1 MYVAT
6 TMANSCAAANVSRT
20 ALPEIPLSP
29 HQPGAGFKFP
39 KRSFGKKTVVTR
51 SFQASWLRRV
61 KNYLRS
67 TMTQQRLNNL
77 LVLHVHKDITD
88 NLKLKDIA
96 KEFVGESE
104 HRQNIFGKPSNF

>member
-51 SFQASWLRRV
+51 SFQASWF
-61 KNYLRS
+61 
-67 TMTQQRLNNL
+67 QQGPF
-77 LVLHVHKDITD
+77 LHYDEANDLAYCHTCVTGF
-88 NLKLKDIA
+88 
-96 KEFVGESE
+96 KEKKMKSSKSDPAFVSW
-104 HRQNIFGKPSNF
+104 RMIQCQIYRPL

>member
-51 SFQASWLRRV
+51 SFQAGSPPSEELP
-61 KNYLRS
+61 
-67 TMTQQRLNNL
+67 TQYNDATETEQFAGP
-77 LVLHVHKDITD
+77 TCT
-88 NLKLKDIA
+88 
-96 KEFVGESE
+96 
-104 HRQNIFGKPSNF
+104 